1 MDFRRLQWSDWLAAL
16 GGIVLGLSIFIQKTY
31 EARPE
36 SPTAQ
41 INGMRGTVSLWQ
53 THDRLRWPLLL
64 AALAP
69 IVLVY
74 ILARDHQLSWPR
86 GEMTAVIGLAASTL
100 IFDVGVIDRPGEPS
114 GQIEL
119 DWSWYTALG
128 GAIAMAVRWGARS
141 GVCPGGEGW
150 RFWGS

>member
-1 MDFRRLQWSDWLAAL
+1 MDLRRLQWSDWIAAL
-16 GGIVLGLSIFIQKTY
+16 GGIVLAASIFIQKTY

-41 INGMRGTVSLWQ
+41 INGLRGTVSIWQ
-53 THDRLRWPLLL
+53 VHDLLRWPLLL

-74 ILARDHQLSWPR
+74 IIARDHQLSWPR
-86 GEMTAVIGLAASTL
+86 GEMTAVIGLAATTL
-100 IFDVGVIDRPGEPS
+100 LFYVGVIDRPGEPS

-119 DWSWYTALG
+119 DWSWYTAIAGAAAMAFG
-128 GAIAMAVRWGARS
+128 GAVRSSETERKRKPP
-141 GVCPGGEGW
+141 GVL
-150 RFWGS
+150 

>member
-1 MDFRRLQWSDWLAAL
+1 MDFSRLQWSDWLAAL
-16 GGIVLGLSIFIQKTY
+16 GGLVLAVSVFLQKTY

-36 SPTAQ
+36 SPTAE
-41 INGMRGTVSLWQ
+41 INGMRGTVSIWEA
-53 THDRLRWPLLL
+53 HPILRWLLLL

-86 GEMTAVIGLAASTL
+86 GEMTAVVGLAAVTL
-100 IFDVGVIDRPGEPS
+100 IFYSGVIDRPGEPS

-128 GAIAMAVRWGARS
+128 GAVAVAVGGAIRAS
-141 GVCPGGEGW
+141 SSERKRKPPGVL
-150 RFWGS
+150 